1 MNRVNR
7 QWLILGAMVFALFMV
22 MLDMTVITVALPSIG
37 RSLNASEQSL
47 EWTVNAFSLALA
59 SLTLLGGKL
68 GDRFGRRRLFLL
80 GLAIFTVSSAACALS
95 QTDAE
100 LVASRAP
107 SRASAEP

>member
-68 GDRFGRRRLFLL
+68 GDRYGRRRLFLL
-80 GLAIFTVSSAACALS
+80 GLAIFTVSSAACAAKSL
-95 QTDAE
+95 
-100 LVASRAP
+100 
-107 SRASAEP
+107 

>member
-1 MNRVNR
+1 MKRSER

-37 RSLNASEQSL
+37 RSLNASEQAL

-68 GDRFGRRRLFLL
+68 GTGSA
-80 GLAIFTVSSAACALS
+80 GVGSSCSGWRSSL
-95 QTDAE
+95 
-100 LVASRAP
+100 
-107 SRASAEP
+107 